1 MPATRVQG
9 SGRHMI
15 AGTVAANDLR
25 RRLALALDFDDSVE
39 ALRWAGRL
47 KDVFG
52 VVKVGLELFSAAG
65 PSVVAGLVED
75 GFLVFTDLKL
85 ADIPSTTRKAA
96 RVLGALGATY
106 LTVHVFSGPATLRA
120 AVEGFAEGAER
131 AALPAPVTLGVTV
144 LTSEAE
150 APWQVLQERVRAAA
164 DAGCGGVVCA
174 TSDLAVVNEVAPH
187 LVRVVPGIRL
197 AGAGAD
203 DQMRTSTPG
212 VAFRAGADVLV
223 VGRAVTQATDPGAAA
238 AAIMAELAAAVS
250 TSGGALRAGPVSPG
264 LSE

>member
-1 MPATRVQG
+1 
-9 SGRHMI
+9 MI
-15 AGTVAANDLR
+15 AGAAPNDLR

-85 ADIPSTTRKAA
+85 ADIPTTTRKAA

-120 AVEGFAEGAER
+120 AVEGFAEGAQR
-131 AALPAPVTLGVTV
+131 AALPPPVTLGVTV

-150 APWQVLQERVRAAA
+150 APLQLLRERVSAAA
-164 DAGCGGVVCA
+164 EAGCGGIVCA
-174 TSDLAVVNEVAPH
+174 ASDLGVANEVAPR
-187 LVRVVPGIRL
+187 LVKVVPGIRV
-197 AGAGAD
+197 AGAGPD

-212 VAFRAGADVLV
+212 DALRAGADVLV
-223 VGRAVTQATDPGAAA
+223 VGRAVTRAADPGAAA
-238 AAIMAELAAAVS
+238 AAIMAELAATVS
-250 TSGGALRAGPVSPG
+250 ASGGALGAGGGEGG
-264 LSE
+264 LPLSR